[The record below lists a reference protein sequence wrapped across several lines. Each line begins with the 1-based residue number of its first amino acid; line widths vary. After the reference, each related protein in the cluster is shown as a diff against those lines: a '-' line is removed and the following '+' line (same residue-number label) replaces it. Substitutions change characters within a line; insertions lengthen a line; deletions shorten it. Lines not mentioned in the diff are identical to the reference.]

1 MPEPEFVS
9 YPDVEV
15 LTATTTALVVR
26 VRGRRVSVPRGD
38 LAPGTT
44 IQRDGDHGTL
54 VVARWLA
61 ETLGLT

>member
-1 MPEPEFVS
+1 MSEPDFVS

-26 VRGRRVSVPRGD
+26 IRGRRVSVPYGD

-44 IQRDGDHGTL
+44 IQRDGDRGTL